1 MPYVRKT
8 TRKPNRV
15 RRKRVYRK
23 RKTISSFNKA
33 PMPNKFASKLRYVEL
48 SVISP
53 GVAGI
58 AGVRV
63 MSANG
68 LYDPSITGV
77 GHQPR
82 GFDQL
87 MTMYDHFVVVGSR
100 ITVTFSTIYAT
111 AYPAM
116 ICGINLKDSATV
128 YTDPNDYQEGRN
140 LVTRTIKGTSTS
152 SETSICTISKSFS
165 CKKFLGRS
173 HPLSDPQLKGDVG
186 NNPAEQAYYHVWSAP
201 LDGSTDTGNIRVN
214 IRIDYLVIFIEPR
227 QPSQS

>member
-1 MPYVRKT
+1 MVYSKKRRTRRARPRRRAARRSRK
-8 TRKPNRV
+8 
-15 RRKRVYRK
+15 
-23 RKTISSFNKA
+23 IGSFNKA
-33 PMPNKFASKLRYVEL
+33 PMPNSFGSKLRYNEL

-58 AGVRV
+58 PGVKV

-68 LYDPSITGV
+68 LYDPNITGV

-87 MTMYDHFVVVGSR
+87 MQMYDHFVVIGSK
-100 ITVTFSTIYAT
+100 ITCTFTTVYNT
-111 AYPAM
+111 AFPAM
-116 ICGINLKDSATV
+116 VCGINLKDSATI

-140 LVTRTIKGTSTS
+140 VVTRTIRGTSTT
-152 SETSICTISKSFS
+152 SETSMCTISKTFS

-173 HPLSDPQLKGDVG
+173 HPLSDAQLKGDVG
-186 NNPAEQAYYHVWSAP
+186 NNPAEQAYFHVWAAP
-201 LDGSTDTGNIRVN
+201 LDGSTDTSNIRVN
-214 IRIDYLVIFIEPR
+214 IRVDYLTIFIEPR